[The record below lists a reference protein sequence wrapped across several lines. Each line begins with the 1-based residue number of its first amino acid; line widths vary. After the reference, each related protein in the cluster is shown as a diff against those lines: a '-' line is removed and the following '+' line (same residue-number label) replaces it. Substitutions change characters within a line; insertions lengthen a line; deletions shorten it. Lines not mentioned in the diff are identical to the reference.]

1 MPIYKDLDILAYSMH
16 GTSSERYPSWCPNW
30 DLPRSRITLGGPI
43 HTRGFA
49 ACDNEPPVAEF
60 SDDSN
65 TLWLKGFRVDDV
77 QISDLQGTKSEFS
90 WDRIRARLEA
100 NGTFNPL
107 HKELLIRKDSPTGS
121 TLVRSESY
129 TNGLGEGKDLAKS
142 QKISVMKALIA
153 TLAARDVPMADEGW
167 FTRDRKPLAGPENI
181 IQKAILVC
189 DDSTGEYWPPDLEG
203 FFEFLCH
210 KTWGRTVI
218 LSSSGR
224 LGLVPKDTEMGEEI
238 FIIRGFRTLVILRKR
253 TDVAY
258 TWIGALIFTEL

>member
-1 MPIYKDLDILAYSMH
+1 MNQARLNYISSESSTHFAYLLGCQRLKGCCDAWDKIYSILSMMIPPLQKALVPDYSRSARSIYTAAMGAYVPIYKDLDILAYSMH

-100 NGTFNPL
+100 NWDIQSIAQRIADTQGLSHGGPHSFLRKL
-107 HKELLIRKDSPTGS
+107 HQWTWRGK
-121 TLVRSESY
+121 RSC
-129 TNGLGEGKDLAKS
+129 
-142 QKISVMKALIA
+142 KIS
-153 TLAARDVPMADEGW
+153 
-167 FTRDRKPLAGPENI
+167 EN
-181 IQKAILVC
+181 QC
-189 DDSTGEYWPPDLEG
+189 YESFDCYPRSQ
-203 FFEFLCH
+203 
-210 KTWGRTVI
+210 R
-218 LSSSGR
+218 
-224 LGLVPKDTEMGEEI
+224 
-238 FIIRGFRTLVILRKR
+238 R
-253 TDVAY
+253 TDGRRRMVYKGQKTTCRA
-258 TWIGALIFTEL
+258 